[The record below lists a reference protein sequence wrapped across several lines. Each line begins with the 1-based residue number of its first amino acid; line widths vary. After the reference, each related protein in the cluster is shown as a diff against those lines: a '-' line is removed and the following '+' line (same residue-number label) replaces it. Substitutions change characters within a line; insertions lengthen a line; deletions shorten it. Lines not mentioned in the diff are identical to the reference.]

1 MKKTLVALATLA
13 VAGGAFAQSG
23 NARAITGSGVEIF
36 GVADVAVNR
45 ITVDGTPGTLTQLE
59 GGGRNEST
67 RLGFRGME
75 DIGGGWGA
83 GFWLEA
89 GIAMD
94 NGAGANTT
102 TNNTVVGDK
111 FTFTTA
117 SASQSNAGSTATV
130 AGSLN
135 GRQGLTFNRASVVS
149 LLHRNIGEIRLGRD
163 YAPSFWNQTGFDP
176 FGTVG
181 VGAFTNVSLGAA
193 SLNSQISSNPIP
205 SVRTSNSVGWLSNDM
220 GGIRAQVQ
228 YAFSEMPTGCTTPL
242 INNTTNSGAGL
253 NSNYCGGSNG
263 DGRTIGYRLQYMSGP
278 LHLAAAYTQA
288 QYGDVAAGTSVTGI
302 LVAAAPQVAATPVVP
317 VANAL
322 LATNS
327 ATRGNLATTNFGGS
341 YTVGAVKVMA
351 QFGQQVVDAV
361 GPNTTAAPSKKFT
374 YNLVGATYTMGSTTL
389 KASVSGGNRSEGVIT
404 AGTGTGTGEDGT
416 KIAQTAIGFVTD
428 LSKRTAVYGTYAS
441 LKMTAGSASIGSGRV
456 TMGLTGEPIA
466 AGSSATTSG
475 FDLGIRHRF

>member
-1 MKKTLVALATLA
+1 MKKNLVALATLA
-13 VAGGAFAQSG
+13 VAGGAYAQSG

-45 ITVDGTPGTLTQLE
+45 ITVDGTPGVITQLD

-117 SASQSNAGSTATV
+117 SASASSAGSTATV

-193 SLNSQISSNPIP
+193 SLNSQVSSNPVP
-205 SVRTSNSVGWLSNDM
+205 SVRTSNSVGWLSNDIA
-220 GGIRAQVQ
+220 GFRAQVQ

-242 INNTTNSGAGL
+242 VNNTTNNATGL

-263 DGRTIGYRLQYMSGP
+263 DGRTLGYRLQYMSGP
-278 LHLAAAYTQA
+278 LHLAAAYTQVT
-288 QYGDVAAGTSVTGI
+288 YGDVAAGTSTRGI
-302 LVAAAPQVAATPVVP
+302 LVADGGQTGNTAGTNTNATTT
-317 VANAL
+317 NLL

-327 ATRGNLATTNFGGS
+327 ASRGNLATTNFGGS
-341 YTVGAVKVMA
+341 YTAGAVKVMA
-351 QFGQQVVDAV
+351 QMGQQALDA
-361 GPNTTAAPSKKFT
+361 AAGVNAKKFN
-374 YNLVGATYTMGSTTL
+374 YNLVGATYAMGSTTL
-389 KASVSGGNRSEGVIT
+389 KASVSAGSRSET
-404 AGTGTGTGEDGT
+404 AGEDGT
-416 KIAQTAIGFVTD
+416 KIAQTAVGFVTD
-428 LSKRTAVYGTYAS
+428 LSKRTAVYGNYAT
-441 LKMTAGSASIGSGRV
+441 LKMTAGGSSSGAGRV
-456 TMGLTGEPIA
+456 TMGLTGEPIS
-466 AGSSATTSG
+466 AGNSATTSG

>member
-1 MKKTLVALATLA
+1 MT
-13 VAGGAFAQSG
+13 
-23 NARAITGSGVEIF
+23 IF

-45 ITVDGTPGTLTQLE
+45 MTVDGTPGTLTQLE

-117 SASQSNAGSTATV
+117 SASATNSGSTATL

-193 SLNSQISSNPIP
+193 SLNSQVSSNPVP
-205 SVRTSNSVGWLSNDM
+205 SVRTSNSVAWLSNDIA
-220 GGIRAQVQ
+220 GFRAQVQ
-228 YAFSEMPTGCTTPL
+228 YAFSEMPSGCTSPL
-242 INNTTNSGAGL
+242 INNGASGT

-263 DGRTIGYRLQYMSGP
+263 DGRTTGYRLQYMSGP
-278 LHLAAAYTQA
+278 LHMAVAYTQA
-288 QYGDVAAGTSVTGI
+288 SYGDVAAGTSTTGI
-302 LVAAAPQVAATPVVP
+302 LIANGPQTGVVQAAVAGAATALTTVS
-317 VANAL
+317 NSL

-327 ATRGNLATTNFGGS
+327 ASRGNLATTNFGGS
-341 YTVGAVKVMA
+341 YTAGAVKVMA
-351 QFGQQVVDAV
+351 QMGQQALDA
-361 GPNTTAAPSKKFT
+361 AAGVNGKKFN
-374 YNLVGATYTMGSTTL
+374 YNLVGATYAMGSTTL
-389 KASVSGGNRSEGVIT
+389 KASVSAGSRSET
-404 AGTGTGTGEDGT
+404 AGEDGT
-416 KIAQTAIGFVTD
+416 KIAQTAVGFVTD
-428 LSKRTAVYGTYAS
+428 LSKRTAVYGTYSS
-441 LKMTAGSASIGSGRV
+441 LKMTAGGSSSGAGRV
-456 TMGLTGEPIA
+456 TMGLTGEAIP
-466 AGSSATTSG
+466 AGTSATTSG